1 MPLGLI
7 AGYMVETGKKNE
19 LKEIKKI
26 YAEIA
31 KSVGVK
37 EQIPGMK

>member
-1 MPLGLI
+1 
-7 AGYMVETGKKNE
+7 